1 MAKLAIY
8 TYPFQNFILYCIGV
22 CKHKFLSSDKEVI
35 RLYVS
40 SRRYVLCLY
49 SDKDVLNMMN
59 NTKQV
64 LIFAVDF
71 VPVSM
76 EMNENQKSDS

>member
-1 MAKLAIY
+1 M
-8 TYPFQNFILYCIGV
+8 

>member
-1 MAKLAIY
+1 M
-8 TYPFQNFILYCIGV
+8 YPFQKLILYCIGV

-71 VPVSM
+71 VPMSIQ
-76 EMNENQKSDS
+76 MNENQKSDS